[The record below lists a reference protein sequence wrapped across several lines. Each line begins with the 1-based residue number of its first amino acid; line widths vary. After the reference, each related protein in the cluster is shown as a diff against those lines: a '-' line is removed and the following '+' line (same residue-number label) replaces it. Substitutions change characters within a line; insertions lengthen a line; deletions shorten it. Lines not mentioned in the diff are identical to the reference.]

1 MKLRKKSWWSV
12 PLYCAVSSWISF
24 YLTVFIGAR
33 FYVVKSIDASG
44 VTKVE
49 MDPVRVV
56 ILNAVLFLLV
66 LVVGGLLFRRMTRA
80 ELALPA
86 AIASGI
92 YLFIVVCQ
100 LRIPSFPLSLSLAL
114 AYVQNWTGTLAS
126 FLMKLGLGLNL
137 SVILSS
143 FAPLLFVPFGRKKM
157 ESAPEVCV

>member
-1 MKLRKKSWWSV
+1 MKLRKKGFWSV
-12 PLYCAVSSWISF
+12 PLYCALSSWISF
-24 YLTVFIGAR
+24 YLTVYIGAH

-49 MDPVRVV
+49 MDPVRVF
-56 ILNAVLFLLV
+56 ILNAAIFLLV
-66 LVVGGLLFRRMTRA
+66 LVVGGLLFRRMTRT
-80 ELALPA
+80 ELALSA

-100 LRIPSFPLSLSLAL
+100 LRIPSFPLSLSVAL

-126 FLMKLGLGLNL
+126 FFMKLGLGLNL

-157 ESAPEVCV
+157 ETAPEVCV